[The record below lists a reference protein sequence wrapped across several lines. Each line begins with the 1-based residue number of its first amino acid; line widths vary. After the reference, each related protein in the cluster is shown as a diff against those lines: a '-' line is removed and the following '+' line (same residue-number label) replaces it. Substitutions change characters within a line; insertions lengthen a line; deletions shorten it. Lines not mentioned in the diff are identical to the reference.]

1 MSDCCEQKSF
11 DGTSKAYRRALL
23 AVIVINA
30 FMFIVE
36 MSAGYLARSQAL
48 KADALD
54 FGGDA
59 ATYAIS
65 LAVIGMSA
73 SVRAKASLFKA
84 GSLAL
89 IALFI
94 LGSTIAR
101 FFANG
106 APETVTMSIIGGLA
120 LAANLLSVLILL
132 RWRDG
137 DSNVRS
143 VWLCS
148 RNDAIGNA
156 GVIAAAGAVALSSSP
171 WPDLI
176 VAIVLAG
183 LFFRSSLEIS
193 QRALH
198 ELGQKSSALSTDVPF
213 NRH

>member
-1 MSDCCEQKSF
+1 MSDCCGQTSF
-11 DGTSKAYRRALL
+11 DGTSKSYRRALL
-23 AVIVINA
+23 AVIAINA
-30 FMFIVE
+30 IMFIVE
-36 MSAGYLARSQAL
+36 LSAGYLARSQAL

-101 FFANG
+101 VFSDG
-106 APETVTMSIIGGLA
+106 SPETITMSIIGGLA

-148 RNDAIGNA
+148 RNDAIGNV
-156 GVIAAAGAVALSSSP
+156 GVIAAAGTVALTGSP

-176 VAIVLAG
+176 VAALLAG
-183 LFFRSSLEIS
+183 LFLRSSWAITL
-193 QRALH
+193 QAVG
-198 ELGQKSSALSTDVPF
+198 ELRQQKSGAACSTAKAS
-213 NRH
+213 

>member
-1 MSDCCEQKSF
+1 MSDCCGQTSF
-11 DGTSKAYRRALL
+11 DGTSKSYRRALL
-23 AVIVINA
+23 AVIAINA
-30 FMFIVE
+30 IMFIVE
-36 MSAGYLARSQAL
+36 LSAGYLARSQAL

-101 FFANG
+101 VFSDG
-106 APETVTMSIIGGLA
+106 SPETITMSIIGGLA

-148 RNDAIGNA
+148 RNDAIGNV
-156 GVIAAAGAVALSSSP
+156 GVIAAAGTVALTGSP

-176 VAIVLAG
+176 VAALLAG
-183 LFFRSSLEIS
+183 LFLRSSWAITL
-193 QRALH
+193 QVVG
-198 ELGQKSSALSTDVPF
+198 ELRQQKSGAACSTAKAS
-213 NRH
+213 

>member
-1 MSDCCEQKSF
+1 MSDCCGQSSF
-11 DGTSKAYRRALL
+11 DGTSISYRRALL
-23 AVIVINA
+23 AVIAINA
-30 FMFIVE
+30 IMFIVE
-36 MSAGYLARSQAL
+36 LSAGYLARSQAL

-101 FFANG
+101 VFSDG
-106 APETVTMSIIGGLA
+106 SPETITMSIIGGLA
-120 LAANLLSVLILL
+120 LAANLLSLLILL

-148 RNDAIGNA
+148 RNDAIGNV
-156 GVIAAAGAVALSSSP
+156 GVIAAAGTVALTGSP

-176 VAIVLAG
+176 VAALLAG
-183 LFFRSSLEIS
+183 LFLRSSWAITL
-193 QRALH
+193 QAVG
-198 ELGQKSSALSTDVPF
+198 ELRQQKSGAGCSSAKAS
-213 NRH
+213 

>member
-1 MSDCCEQKSF
+1 MSDCCGQTSF
-11 DGTSKAYRRALL
+11 DGTSKSYRRALL
-23 AVIVINA
+23 AVIAINA
-30 FMFIVE
+30 IMFIVE
-36 MSAGYLARSQAL
+36 LSAGYLARSQAL
-48 KADALD
+48 KADALG

-101 FFANG
+101 VFSDG
-106 APETVTMSIIGGLA
+106 SPETITMSIIGGLA

-148 RNDAIGNA
+148 RNDAIGNV
-156 GVIAAAGAVALSSSP
+156 GVIAAAGTVALTGSP

-176 VAIVLAG
+176 VAALLAG
-183 LFFRSSLEIS
+183 LFLRSSWAITL
-193 QRALH
+193 QAVG
-198 ELGQKSSALSTDVPF
+198 ELRQQKSGAACSTAKAS
-213 NRH
+213 